1 MHNPVVRTAF
11 HFNLTSDSMF
21 SIRAEFETSWI
32 RANMSHWATT
42 QALVALITPDNWNL
56 PDLECRANQSDG
68 WPGQSPDVSASLAAP
83 LYRHYLRRILFQSV
97 RFMVGRCGAW
107 RREHQR
113 LLPPRRTLHR
123 SSWPLF
129 RSSQFILGSTKRQR
143 RGAPGSFRMIAIRT
157 SIQYAMSHVMRTA
170 AKFATST

>member
-1 MHNPVVRTAF
+1 
-11 HFNLTSDSMF
+11 MF
-21 SIRAEFETSWI
+21 SI

-42 QALVALITPDNWNL
+42 QALVPLITPDNWNL
-56 PDLECRANQSDG
+56 PDLECWANQSDG
-68 WPGQSPDVSASLAAP
+68 RPGQSPDVSACLASP

-97 RFMVGRCGAW
+97 RFMVGRGAR
-107 RREHQR
+107 RREQRR
-113 LLPPRRTLHR
+113 LLPPRCALHR

-157 SIQYAMSHVMRTA
+157 SIQYATSHVMRTA